1 MWTLI
6 LFYSECCVES
16 EAVAAW
22 AAAVV
27 YLASLGKRH
36 LIDLRAAVLR
46 GSDRV
51 CSTPMRTHGQAG
63 TEVFV

>member
-6 LFYSECCVES
+6 LFYSECCAET

-22 AAAVV
+22 AAAMV

-36 LIDLRAAVLR
+36 LIDVRVAVLR

-51 CSTPMRTHGQAG
+51 SSTPVRTHGQAG
-63 TEVFV
+63 AEVFV